1 MHIFKSLHILSS
13 LNFFQIGEITES
25 PDTEYM
31 STSAILHYCKS
42 KVGRLIQKFLV
53 SVFIYTHAVNKPC
66 VVYKLQIL
74 LPYLKLLTI
83 MGLRPVVDVS
93 NSSKCA
99 VCFSHFHSAQV
110 AILMFVGYIL
120 QYMACFR
127 FVTYYYYYILYTNT
141 YYYTIYVL
149 LLFLIFC
156 YHLLSQS
163 LL

>member
-1 MHIFKSLHILSS
+1 MHIFKSLHVLSA

-53 SVFIYTHAVNKPC
+53 SVFIYIHAVNKPC
-66 VVYKLQIL
+66 FVYKLQIL

-127 FVTYYYYYILYTNT
+127 FVHIVYY
-141 YYYTIYVL
+141 YVL
-149 LLFLIFC
+149 LYYMYVLLFFYFFW
-156 YHLLSQS
+156 YHLLSKS